1 MPSSPYIHLVFL
13 FFSSLFF
20 WIGNTCLLPVL
31 PTYLEDTGLTAKQ
44 VGYIMACF
52 AIGLLLSRVWLGKL
66 ADEGLKQTISRL
78 SLPSAIGHA
87 VLSLFRCCFGRLVY
101 YPSRKIVIVIGT
113 IVAFTAPL
121 LYLFFVAVP
130 QLVLIRAFHGISIA
144 AFTTGYSALVVDLS
158 PPQKKGELI
167 GYMSLAVP
175 IGMAIGPSV
184 GGFLLDYTS
193 NYQVVFITAAL
204 CGLIALGFIILVP
217 EIIYK
222 TETNISEEKP
232 TEVGRSRGFLQLIL
246 SPSLLAPTVVLL
258 LVGSIFG
265 TLVTFLPL
273 YIRHLRLDFNAGLFY
288 SSAAIASFVVR
299 FVAGKASDRY
309 GRGVFITLSLLC
321 YIIAMGLLTLGNS
334 GETIMLAAI
343 TEGMGAGIIFP
354 ISLALVADRC
364 STSERG
370 KAFAI
375 CISGF
380 DLGVALGGP
389 VLGAAVLD
397 FGYRILFATTTAMA
411 MLAFLVFLTF
421 SNKKPRYSWAFA
433 FGLAPDLY
441 AQ

>member
-1 MPSSPYIHLVFL
+1 
-13 FFSSLFF
+13 
-20 WIGNTCLLPVL
+20 
-31 PTYLEDTGLTAKQ
+31 
-44 VGYIMACF
+44 MACF

-66 ADEGLKQTISRL
+66 ADEGLKQIMANSF
-78 SLPSAIGHA
+78 LPSAVSRVILA
-87 VLSLFRCCFGRLVY
+87 FLRFCFGKLVY

-113 IVAFTAPL
+113 LVAFTAPL

-184 GGFLLDYTS
+184 GGFLMAYTN
-193 NYQVVFITAAL
+193 NYQMVFVIAAL
-204 CGLIALGFIILVP
+204 CGLIAFAFITLVP
-217 EIIYK
+217 EIVYK
-222 TETNISEEKP
+222 TSIDSTRQVV
-232 TEVGRSRGFLQLIL
+232 TEATSSRSFLQLML
-246 SPSLLAPTVVLL
+246 SPSLATPTIVLL

-273 YIRHLRLDFNAGLFY
+273 YIRYLRLDFNAGLFY
-288 SSAAIASFVVR
+288 STAAVASFIVR
-299 FVAGKASDRY
+299 FVSGKASDRY
-309 GRGVFITLSLLC
+309 GRGVFITFSLAC
-321 YIIAMGLLTLGNS
+321 YILAMGLLTFSNKGN
-334 GETIMLAAI
+334 TILLAAVA
-343 TEGMGAGIIFP
+343 EGMGAGIIFP
-354 ISLALVADRC
+354 ITLALVSDRC
-364 STSERG
+364 NSNERG

-389 VLGAAVLD
+389 ILGASVLD
-397 FGYRILFATTTAMA
+397 FGYRVLFATTTIMA
-411 MLAFLVFLTF
+411 ILAFLIFLSF
-421 SNKKPRYSWAFA
+421 SNKNPKYSWAFA

-441 AQ
+441 ALKQPSS